1 MPELPFVTVVVE
13 NLAPLVA
20 GRTVEDVVVR
30 GVSVLKTVDPSIAD
44 LRGRRIAG
52 VRRRAKLLLL
62 DIAGGLLLVIHLRR
76 NGRLRA
82 VPRGTRR
89 TARDLALVL
98 ALDRGP
104 DIQMI
109 EMGPKKAA
117 SVWVFRAEG
126 LDAADPRLRGTS
138 RLELHDGRPHV
149 GRQDAPASITC
160 WPAACRPASPLTG
173 LGVEPFSPEFTPD
186 ALARMLRAARMRL
199 KAFLVTQRYVV
210 GTGNT
215 YADEILWE
223 ARLSPQAMTTA
234 LGEDEVRRLHGAI
247 TSTLERGIDVHRS
260 AAAGALPMKEPLEG
274 LAVHR
279 KGGEPCPRCG
289 TPIAVIYYEDRETYY
304 CPVCQAGGNVYSDR
318 RRSRLL
324 R

>member
-1 MPELPFVTVVVE
+1 MPELPFVTVVAE
-13 NLAPLVA
+13 NLAPLIV

-30 GVSVLKTVDPSIAD
+30 GVSVLKTVEPPIAG
-44 LRGRRIAG
+44 LRGRQVLG
-52 VRRRAKLLLL
+52 VRRRAKLLLI
-62 DIAGGLLLVIHLRR
+62 DFTDGIVLVVHLRR
-76 NGRLRA
+76 NGRLRTA
-82 VPRGTRR
+82 PRGTGR

-98 ALDRGP
+98 AFDRGP
-104 DIQMI
+104 DLQMV

-117 SVWVFRAEG
+117 SVWVYP
-126 LDAADPRLRGTS
+126 AD
-138 RLELHDGRPHV
+138 RLET
-149 GRQDAPASITC
+149 AE
-160 WPAACRPASPLTG
+160 PLAG
-173 LGVEPFSPEFTPD
+173 LGIEPFSPAWTRE
-186 ALARMLRAARMRL
+186 ALARALRGARMRL

-210 GTGNT
+210 GIGNT

-234 LGEDEVRRLHGAI
+234 LDDEDAGRLYRAV
-247 TSTLERGIDVHRS
+247 TSTLERGIETHRA
-260 AAAGALPMKEPLEG
+260 AAAGTLPMKEPLAG

-289 TPIAVIYYEDRETYY
+289 TRVAVIYYEDRETYY
-304 CPVCQAGGNVYSDR
+304 CSVCQAEGKVYADR

>member
-1 MPELPFVTVVVE
+1 MPELPFVTVVAE
-13 NLAPLVA
+13 NLAPLVV
-20 GRTVEDVVVR
+20 GRTVEDVIVR
-30 GVSVLKTVDPSIAD
+30 GVSVLKTVEPPIAG
-44 LRGRRIAG
+44 LRGRQILG
-52 VRRRAKLLLL
+52 VRRRAKLLLVDL
-62 DIAGGLLLVIHLRR
+62 TGDLVLLIHLRR

-82 VPRGTRR
+82 VPRGTGR

-117 SVWVFRAEG
+117 SVWLF
-126 LDAADPRLRGTS
+126 
-138 RLELHDGRPHV
+138 
-149 GRQDAPASITC
+149 
-160 WPAACRPASPLTG
+160 PAAG
-173 LGVEPFSPEFTPD
+173 LGTAEPLAGLGMEPFSPEWTPA
-186 ALARMLRAARMRL
+186 ALAEALRGTRMRL

-210 GTGNT
+210 GIGNT

-234 LGEDEVRRLHGAI
+234 LHGEEVERLHAALR
-247 TSTLERGIDVHRS
+247 SVLARGIEAHRG
-260 AAAGALPMKEPLEG
+260 AAAGGLPMKEPLAY

-289 TPIAVIYYEDRETYY
+289 TAVAVIYYEDRETYY
-304 CPVCQAGGNVYSDR
+304 CPACQAEGKVYADR